1 MADTKIMFTYNFI
14 APLRSALQVIFL
26 RKTHKP
32 FLKSSIE
39 PCLGIKIKLS
49 GYILLHEYWV
59 KSNYICQFLGLAR
72 DDIPNNITHCPSI
85 VIGKCA

>member
-26 RKTHKP
+26 RKTHKS

-39 PCLGIKIKLS
+39 PCFGIKIKLVNLEIFCCMS
-49 GYILLHEYWV
+49 IGLNPVTFVNFWDWPGMI
-59 KSNYICQFLGLAR
+59 FL
-72 DDIPNNITHCPSI
+72 II
-85 VIGKCA
+85 